1 MNLQKRKEL
10 VEVALGKREAD
21 TVLKNGSLINVFS
34 GEIYKANIYIYDKY
48 IANVVECN
56 LDTITLG
63 KNIIDI
69 DGKFVSPGF
78 IDSHVHVESSHLTP
92 VNFARA
98 ILPKGTTTIIADP
111 HEIANVLG
119 VDGVTYMIE
128 NSKDVPMNQ
137 YYLIPS
143 CVPSVVG
150 LENAGAEFDDIE
162 IEKMLDLP
170 RILGLGEVMDFVG
183 VINQSDRMTKIVETA
198 IKKGMFVQGHAPELI
213 GNELSAYICGGP
225 ISCHETRDGRHAP
238 DKIRRGMYV
247 DARESSIS
255 KNISSIVENIK
266 HMKSPRNLTLCT
278 DDREPRDILEVGH
291 INDCVRVAVKAG
303 LDPIEAIRA
312 TTLNTAQEYK
322 LDKIG
327 AIAPGYFA
335 DIVVLDN
342 LVDFNVLK
350 TFWQGKLIAE
360 NDSLVVEINSP
371 KLDIEYLNSVYVG
384 ELSESDFKIK
394 SPIQNGE
401 IEIEVLSYL
410 TKERSITDRKTMLVK
425 AKDGFIDISENSNL
439 NFVAIVNRHNL
450 NNNIALAV
458 VENFYLKEG
467 GVGTT
472 YSHDSHNLT
481 IVFNKPNEAL
491 AITKKIKELGGGIV
505 TSENGEITGI
515 LPFPI
520 AGMLSDQPAE
530 ILAKEISQMNTILR
544 KMGIESASPITRPST
559 LALIVIPNAK
569 MSDLG
574 LIDVKEQKVINLFK
588 QKEIQCNK

>member
-21 TVLKNGSLINVFS
+21 IVLKNGNLINVFS

-48 IANVVECN
+48 IANIVECE
-56 LDTITLG
+56 LDSINTG

-69 DGKFVSPGF
+69 NGNFVSPGF
-78 IDSHVHVESSHLTP
+78 IDSHVHIESSHLTP

-98 ILPKGTTTIIADP
+98 VLPKGTTTIIADP

-119 VDGVTYMIE
+119 IDGVKYMIE

-150 LENAGAEFDDIE
+150 LENAGAEFNDRDIE
-162 IEKMLDLP
+162 EMLDLP
-170 RILGLGEVMDFVG
+170 RVLGLGEVMDFVG

-198 IKKGMFVQGHAPELI
+198 LQKNMFVQGHAPGLI

-225 ISCHETRDGRHAP
+225 VSCHETTIGSHAV
-238 DKIRRGMYV
+238 DKIRKGMYV
-247 DARESSIS
+247 DSRESSIS
-255 KNISSIVENIK
+255 KNISSIVESVK
-266 HMKSPRNLTLCT
+266 YMKSPRNLTLCT

-291 INDCVRVAVKAG
+291 VNNCVRVAVKAG

-327 AIAPGYFA
+327 ALVPGYFA
-335 DIVVLDN
+335 DIVVLDDLTN
-342 LVDFNVLK
+342 FNVLK

-360 NDSLVVEINSP
+360 NDKLVVEIKSP
-371 KLDIEYLNSVYVG
+371 ELNIETLNSVYVNDLN
-384 ELSESDFKIK
+384 ENDFKIK
-394 SPIQNGE
+394 APIENGH

-410 TKERSITDRKTMLVK
+410 TKERSITAQKTILVK

-439 NFVAIVNRHNL
+439 NFVAIVNRHKQ

-458 VENFYLKEG
+458 VENFHLKEG
-467 GVGTT
+467 GVGST

-481 IVFNKPNEAL
+481 IIFNKPSEAL
-491 AITKKIKELGGGIV
+491 AITNKIKELAGGIV
-505 TSENGEITGI
+505 TSENGVVTGT

-520 AGMLSDQPAE
+520 AGILSNQPAE
-530 ILAKEISQMNTILR
+530 ILSKEITEMNEILR
-544 KMGIESASPITRPST
+544 KMGIESPSPITAPST
-559 LALIVIPNAK
+559 LALIVIPDVK

-574 LIDVKEQKVINLFK
+574 LIDVKEQKVINIFK
-588 QKEIQCNK
+588 A

>member
-21 TVLKNGSLINVFS
+21 MVLKNGSLINVFS

-143 CVPSVVG
+143 CIPSVVG

-170 RILGLGEVMDFVG
+170 RILGIGEVMDFVG

-198 IKKGMFVQGHAPELI
+198 IKKGMFIQGHAPELI

-238 DKIRRGMYV
+238 DKIRKGMYV

-327 AIAPGYFA
+327 AIVPGYFA

-360 NDSLVVEINSP
+360 NDSLVVEIKSP
-371 KLDIEYLNSVYVG
+371 KLDIECLNSVYVG

-410 TKERSITDRKTMLVK
+410 TKERSITDRKTVLVK
-425 AKDGFIDISENSNL
+425 AKNGFIDISENSNL

-491 AITKKIKELGGGIV
+491 AITKKIKEFGGGIV

-530 ILAKEISQMNTILR
+530 ILAKEISQMNKILR

-588 QKEIQCNK
+588 

>member
-150 LENAGAEFDDIE
+150 LENAEAEFDDIE

-225 ISCHETRDGRHAP
+225 ISCHETRDGRQAP
-238 DKIRRGMYV
+238 DKIRKGMYV

-588 QKEIQCNK
+588 

>member
-225 ISCHETRDGRHAP
+225 ISCHETRDGRQAP
-238 DKIRRGMYV
+238 DKIRKGMYV

-425 AKDGFIDISENSNL
+425 AKDDFIDISENSNL

-588 QKEIQCNK
+588 

>member
-183 VINQSDRMTKIVETA
+183 VINQSNRMTKIVETA

-225 ISCHETRDGRHAP
+225 ISCHETRDGRQAP
-238 DKIRRGMYV
+238 DKIRKGMYV

-312 TTLNTAQEYK
+312 TTLNTAHEYK

-588 QKEIQCNK
+588 

>member
-1 MNLQKRKEL
+1 MNLQKRREL

-21 TVLKNGSLINVFS
+21 IVLKNGNLINVFS

-48 IANVVECN
+48 IANIVECD
-56 LDTITLG
+56 LDTISLG

-98 ILPKGTTTIIADP
+98 VLPKGTTTIIADP

-119 VDGVTYMIE
+119 IDGVKYMIE

-150 LENAGAEFDDIE
+150 LENAGAEFNDIE

-170 RILGLGEVMDFVG
+170 RVLGLGEVMDFVG
-183 VINQSDRMTKIVETA
+183 VINQSERMTKIVETA
-198 IKKGMFVQGHAPELI
+198 IKKGMFVQGHAPELS

-225 ISCHETRDGRHAP
+225 ISCHETRDGRQAP
-238 DKIRRGMYV
+238 DKIRKGMYV

-291 INDCVRVAVKAG
+291 INDCTRVAVKAG

-327 AIAPGYFA
+327 AIVPGYFA

-360 NDSLVVEINSP
+360 NDDLVVKIKSP
-371 KLDIEYLNSVYVG
+371 KLEIEHLNSVYVN

-394 SPIQNGE
+394 SPIKNGE

-410 TKERSITDRKTMLVK
+410 TKERSITDRKTILVK
-425 AKDGFIDISENSNL
+425 AKDGFIDIFENSNL
-439 NFVAIVNRHNL
+439 NFVAIVNRHNF

-491 AITKKIKELGGGIV
+491 TITKKIKELGGGIV
-505 TSENGEITGI
+505 TSENGEITGV

-520 AGMLSDQPAE
+520 AGMLSNQPAE
-530 ILAKEISQMNTILR
+530 ILAKEISEMNKILR

-574 LIDVKEQKVINLFK
+574 LVDVREQKVINLFK
-588 QKEIQCNK
+588 

>member
-225 ISCHETRDGRHAP
+225 ISCHETRDGRQAP
-238 DKIRRGMYV
+238 DKIRKGMYV

-255 KNISSIVENIK
+255 KNISSIIENIK

-342 LVDFNVLK
+342 LMDFNVLK
-350 TFWQGKLIAE
+350 TFWQGKLIAK

-384 ELSESDFKIK
+384 ELSEEDFKIK

-588 QKEIQCNK
+588 

>member
-119 VDGVTYMIE
+119 GDGVTYMIE

-225 ISCHETRDGRHAP
+225 ISCHETRDGRQAP
-238 DKIRRGMYV
+238 DKIRKGMYV

-255 KNISSIVENIK
+255 KNISSIIENIK

-588 QKEIQCNK
+588 

>member
-21 TVLKNGSLINVFS
+21 MVLKNGSLINVFS

-69 DGKFVSPGF
+69 DGKFLSPGF

-119 VDGVTYMIE
+119 IDGVTYMIE

-198 IKKGMFVQGHAPELI
+198 IKKGMFIQGHAPELI

-225 ISCHETRDGRHAP
+225 ISCHETRDGRQAP
-238 DKIRRGMYV
+238 DKIRKGMYI

-255 KNISSIVENIK
+255 KNISSIVKNIK

-360 NDSLVVEINSP
+360 NDSLVVEIKSP
-371 KLDIEYLNSVYVG
+371 KLDIECLNSVYVG

-410 TKERSITDRKTMLVK
+410 TKERSITDRKTVLVK
-425 AKDGFIDISENSNL
+425 AKNGFIDISENSNL

-530 ILAKEISQMNTILR
+530 ILAKEISQMNKILR

-588 QKEIQCNK
+588 

>member
-225 ISCHETRDGRHAP
+225 ISCHETRDGRQAP
-238 DKIRRGMYV
+238 DKIRKGMYV

-588 QKEIQCNK
+588 

>member
-225 ISCHETRDGRHAP
+225 ISCHETRDGRQAP
-238 DKIRRGMYV
+238 DKIRKGMYV

-255 KNISSIVENIK
+255 KNISSIIENIK

-588 QKEIQCNK
+588 

>member
-1 MNLQKRKEL
+1 MNLQKRREL

-21 TVLKNGSLINVFS
+21 IVLKNGNLINVFS

-48 IANVVECN
+48 IANIVEYD
-56 LDTITLG
+56 LDTISLG

-98 ILPKGTTTIIADP
+98 VLPKGTTTIIADP

-119 VDGVTYMIE
+119 IDGVKYMIE

-143 CVPSVVG
+143 CVPSVIG
-150 LENAGAEFDDIE
+150 LENAGAEFNDIE

-170 RILGLGEVMDFVG
+170 RVLGLGEVMDFVG
-183 VINQSDRMTKIVETA
+183 VINQSERMTKIVETA
-198 IKKGMFVQGHAPELI
+198 IKKGMFVQGHAPELS

-225 ISCHETRDGRHAP
+225 ISCHETRDGRQAP
-238 DKIRRGMYV
+238 DKIRKGMYV

-335 DIVVLDN
+335 DIAILDN

-360 NDSLVVEINSP
+360 NDDLVVEIKSP
-371 KLDIEYLNSVYVG
+371 KLEIEHLNSVYVN

-394 SPIQNGE
+394 SPIKNGE

-410 TKERSITDRKTMLVK
+410 TKERSITDRKTILVK

-439 NFVAIVNRHNL
+439 NFVAIVNRHNF
-450 NNNIALAV
+450 NNNIALAI

-491 AITKKIKELGGGIV
+491 TITKKIKELGGGIV
-505 TSENGEITGI
+505 TSENGEITGV

-520 AGMLSDQPAE
+520 AGMLSNQPAE
-530 ILAKEISQMNTILR
+530 ILAKEISEMNKILR

-574 LIDVKEQKVINLFK
+574 LVDVREQKVINLFK
-588 QKEIQCNK
+588 

>member
-21 TVLKNGSLINVFS
+21 MVLKNGSLINVFS

-119 VDGVTYMIE
+119 IDGVTYMIE

-198 IKKGMFVQGHAPELI
+198 IKKGMFIQGHAPELI

-225 ISCHETRDGRHAP
+225 ISCHETRDGRQAP
-238 DKIRRGMYV
+238 DKIRKGMYI

-303 LDPIEAIRA
+303 LDPMEAIRA

-360 NDSLVVEINSP
+360 NDSLVVEIKSP
-371 KLDIEYLNSVYVG
+371 KLDIECLNSVYVG

-410 TKERSITDRKTMLVK
+410 TKERSITDRKTVLVK
-425 AKDGFIDISENSNL
+425 AKNGFIDISENSNL

-530 ILAKEISQMNTILR
+530 ILAKEISQMNKILR

-588 QKEIQCNK
+588 

>member
-198 IKKGMFVQGHAPELI
+198 IKKGMFIQGHAPELI

-225 ISCHETRDGRHAP
+225 ISCHETRDGRQAP
-238 DKIRRGMYV
+238 DKIRKGMYI

-255 KNISSIVENIK
+255 KNISSIVKNIK

-303 LDPIEAIRA
+303 LDPMEAIRA

-530 ILAKEISQMNTILR
+530 ILAKEISQMNKILR

-588 QKEIQCNK
+588 

>member
-225 ISCHETRDGRHAP
+225 ISCHETRDGRQAP
-238 DKIRRGMYV
+238 DKIRKGMYV

-439 NFVAIVNRHNL
+439 NFVAVVNRHNL

-588 QKEIQCNK
+588 

>member
-21 TVLKNGSLINVFS
+21 MVLKNGSLVNVFS

-119 VDGVTYMIE
+119 IDGVTYMIE

-198 IKKGMFVQGHAPELI
+198 IKKGMFIQGHAPELI

-225 ISCHETRDGRHAP
+225 ISCHETRDGRQAP
-238 DKIRRGMYV
+238 DKIRKGMYI

-384 ELSESDFKIK
+384 ELSEGDFKIK

-401 IEIEVLSYL
+401 VEIEVLSYL

-491 AITKKIKELGGGIV
+491 AITKRIKELGGGIV

-530 ILAKEISQMNTILR
+530 ILAKEISHMNTILR

-559 LALIVIPNAK
+559 LTLIVIPNAK

-588 QKEIQCNK
+588 

>member
-10 VEVALGKREAD
+10 VEVALGKRAAD

-238 DKIRRGMYV
+238 DKIRKGMYV

-303 LDPIEAIRA
+303 LEPIEAIRA

-505 TSENGEITGI
+505 TSENGEITGV

-588 QKEIQCNK
+588 

>member
-150 LENAGAEFDDIE
+150 LENAGTEFDDIE

-225 ISCHETRDGRHAP
+225 ISCHETRDGRQAP
-238 DKIRRGMYV
+238 DKIRKGMYV

-588 QKEIQCNK
+588 

>member
-225 ISCHETRDGRHAP
+225 ISCHETRDGRQAP
-238 DKIRRGMYV
+238 DKIRKGMYV

-505 TSENGEITGI
+505 TSENGAITGI

-588 QKEIQCNK
+588 

>member
-1 MNLQKRKEL
+1 MNLKKRKEL

-21 TVLKNGSLINVFS
+21 IVLKNGNLINVFS

-78 IDSHVHVESSHLTP
+78 IDSHVHIESSHLTP

-98 ILPKGTTTIIADP
+98 VLPKGTTTIIADP

-119 VDGVTYMIE
+119 VNGVKYMIE

-170 RILGLGEVMDFVG
+170 RVLGLGEVMDFVG

-225 ISCHETRDGRHAP
+225 ISCHETRDGRQAL
-238 DKIRRGMYV
+238 DKIRKGMYV

-255 KNISSIVENIK
+255 KNINSIVENIK

-371 KLDIEYLNSVYVG
+371 KLDIEHLNSVYVG
-384 ELSESDFKIK
+384 ELSEDDFKIK

-481 IVFNKPNEAL
+481 IIFNKPNEAL

-544 KMGIESASPITRPST
+544 KMGIKSASPITRPST

-588 QKEIQCNK
+588 

>member
-1 MNLQKRKEL
+1 MNLQKRREL

-21 TVLKNGSLINVFS
+21 IVLKNGNLINVFS

-48 IANVVECN
+48 IANIVEYD
-56 LDTITLG
+56 LDTISLG

-98 ILPKGTTTIIADP
+98 VLPKGTTTIIADP

-119 VDGVTYMIE
+119 IDGVKYMIE

-143 CVPSVVG
+143 CVPSVIG
-150 LENAGAEFDDIE
+150 LENAGAEFNDIE

-170 RILGLGEVMDFVG
+170 RVLGLGEVMDFVG
-183 VINQSDRMTKIVETA
+183 VINQSERMTKIVETA
-198 IKKGMFVQGHAPELI
+198 IKKGMFVQGHAPELS

-225 ISCHETRDGRHAP
+225 ISCHETRDGRQAP
-238 DKIRRGMYV
+238 DKIRKGMYV

-335 DIVVLDN
+335 DIAILDN

-360 NDSLVVEINSP
+360 NDDLVVKIKSP
-371 KLDIEYLNSVYVG
+371 KLEIEHLNSVYVN

-394 SPIQNGE
+394 SPIKNGE

-410 TKERSITDRKTMLVK
+410 TKERSITDRKTILVK

-439 NFVAIVNRHNL
+439 NFVAIVNRHNF

-491 AITKKIKELGGGIV
+491 TITKKIKELGGGIV
-505 TSENGEITGI
+505 TSENGEITGV

-520 AGMLSDQPAE
+520 AGMLSNQPAE
-530 ILAKEISQMNTILR
+530 ILAKEISEMNKILR

-574 LIDVKEQKVINLFK
+574 LVDVREQKVINLFK
-588 QKEIQCNK
+588 

>member
-21 TVLKNGSLINVFS
+21 TVLKNGNLINVFS
-34 GEIYKANIYIYDKY
+34 GEIYRANIYIYDKY
-48 IANVVECN
+48 IANIVECEA
-56 LDTITLG
+56 DTINIG
-63 KNIIDI
+63 KNIIDVEGRFI
-69 DGKFVSPGF
+69 SPGF
-78 IDSHVHVESSHLTP
+78 IDSHVHIESSHLTP

-98 ILPKGTTTIIADP
+98 VLPKGTTTIIADP

-119 VDGVTYMIE
+119 VDGVKYMIE
-128 NSKDVPMNQ
+128 NSKDVPMTQ

-150 LENAGAEFDDIE
+150 LENAGAKFDDIE
-162 IEKMLDLP
+162 IEKMLDFP
-170 RILGLGEVMDFVG
+170 RVLGLGEVMDFVG

-198 IKKGMFVQGHAPELI
+198 IKKGMFVQGHAPELC

-225 ISCHETRDGRHAP
+225 ISCHETRSGQQAS
-238 DKIRRGMYV
+238 DKIRKGMYV

-255 KNISSIVENIK
+255 KNITSIVKNIK
-266 HMKSPRNLTLCT
+266 NMKSPRNLTLCT
-278 DDREPRDILEVGH
+278 DDREPKDILEVGH
-291 INDCVRVAVKAG
+291 VNDCVRVAVKAG
-303 LDPIEAIRA
+303 LEPIEAIRA

-350 TFWQGKLIAE
+350 TFWHGKLVAE
-360 NDSLVVEINSP
+360 NDKLTVEIKNP
-371 KLDIEYLNSVYVG
+371 NLEIDTLNSVYIN
-384 ELSESDFKIK
+384 ELSETDFKIK
-394 SPIQNGE
+394 APIENGE
-401 IEIEVLSYL
+401 IKIEVLSYL
-410 TKERSITDRKTMLVK
+410 TKERSVTDRKTVVVNV
-425 AKDGFIDISENSNL
+425 KDGFIDISKNTNL
-439 NFVAIVNRHNL
+439 NFVAIINRHKS

-458 VENFYLKEG
+458 VENFYLKNG

-481 IVFNKPNEAL
+481 IIFNKPNEAL
-491 AITKKIKELGGGIV
+491 AIAQKIKELGGGIV
-505 TSENGEITGI
+505 TSENGLITGV

-520 AGMLSDQPAE
+520 AGMLSNQPAE
-530 ILAKEISQMNTILR
+530 ILSKEITEMNKILK
-544 KMGIESASPITRPST
+544 KMGIETASPITRPTT
-559 LALIVIPNAK
+559 LALIVIPNTK

-574 LIDVKEQKVINLFK
+574 LIDVKEQKIINLF
-588 QKEIQCNK
+588 N

>member
-1 MNLQKRKEL
+1 MNLQKRREL

-21 TVLKNGSLINVFS
+21 IVLKNGNLINVFS

-48 IANVVECN
+48 IANIVECD
-56 LDTITLG
+56 LDTISLG

-98 ILPKGTTTIIADP
+98 VLPKGTTTIIADP

-119 VDGVTYMIE
+119 IDGVKYMIE

-150 LENAGAEFDDIE
+150 LENAGAEFNDIE

-170 RILGLGEVMDFVG
+170 RVLGLGEVMDFVG
-183 VINQSDRMTKIVETA
+183 VINQSERMTKIVETA
-198 IKKGMFVQGHAPELI
+198 IKKGMFVQGHAPELS

-225 ISCHETRDGRHAP
+225 ISCHETRDGRQAP
-238 DKIRRGMYV
+238 DKIRKGMYV

-327 AIAPGYFA
+327 AIVPGYFA
-335 DIVVLDN
+335 DIAILDN

-360 NDSLVVEINSP
+360 NDDLVVEIKSP
-371 KLDIEYLNSVYVG
+371 KLEIEDLNSVYVN

-394 SPIQNGE
+394 SPIKNGK

-410 TKERSITDRKTMLVK
+410 TKERSITDRKTILVK

-439 NFVAIVNRHNL
+439 NFVAIVNRHNF

-491 AITKKIKELGGGIV
+491 TITKKIKELGGGIV
-505 TSENGEITGI
+505 TSENGEITGV

-520 AGMLSDQPAE
+520 AGMLSNQPAE
-530 ILAKEISQMNTILR
+530 ILAKEISEMNKILR

-574 LIDVKEQKVINLFK
+574 LVDVREQKVINLFK
-588 QKEIQCNK
+588 

>member
-1 MNLQKRKEL
+1 MNLQKRREL

-21 TVLKNGSLINVFS
+21 IVLKNGNLINVFS
-34 GEIYKANIYIYDKY
+34 GEMYKANIYIYDKY
-48 IANVVECN
+48 IANIVECN
-56 LDTITLG
+56 LDTISSG

-98 ILPKGTTTIIADP
+98 VLPKGTTTIIADP

-119 VDGVTYMIE
+119 VDGVIYMIE

-170 RILGLGEVMDFVG
+170 RVLGLGEVMDFVG

-198 IKKGMFVQGHAPELI
+198 IKKEMFVQGHAPELS
-213 GNELSAYICGGP
+213 GSELSAYICGGP
-225 ISCHETRDGRHAP
+225 ISCHETRDGRQAP
-238 DKIRRGMYV
+238 DKIRKGMYV

-335 DIVVLDN
+335 DIVILDN

-360 NDSLVVEINSP
+360 NDSLVIEINSP
-371 KLDIEYLNSVYVG
+371 KLDIERLNSIYVD

-410 TKERSITDRKTMLVK
+410 TKERSITDRKTVLVK
-425 AKDGFIDISENSNL
+425 AKDGFIDISEISNL

-505 TSENGEITGI
+505 TSENGEITGT

-530 ILAKEISQMNTILR
+530 ILAKEISQMNKILR

-588 QKEIQCNK
+588 

>member
-119 VDGVTYMIE
+119 IDGVTYMIE

-143 CVPSVVG
+143 CIPSVVG

-170 RILGLGEVMDFVG
+170 RILGIGEVMDFVG

-225 ISCHETRDGRHAP
+225 ISCHETRDGRQAP
-238 DKIRRGMYV
+238 DKIRKGMYV

-327 AIAPGYFA
+327 AIVPGYFA

-371 KLDIEYLNSVYVG
+371 KLDIECLNSVYVD

-401 IEIEVLSYL
+401 IKIEVLSYL
-410 TKERSITDRKTMLVK
+410 TKERSITDRKTVLVK
-425 AKDGFIDISENSNL
+425 AKNGFIDISENSNL

-530 ILAKEISQMNTILR
+530 ILAKEISQMNKILR

-588 QKEIQCNK
+588 

>member
-21 TVLKNGSLINVFS
+21 MVLKNGSLVNVFS

-92 VNFARA
+92 INFARA

-119 VDGVTYMIE
+119 IDGVTYMIE

-198 IKKGMFVQGHAPELI
+198 IKKGMFIQGHAPELI

-225 ISCHETRDGRHAP
+225 ISCHETRDGRQAP
-238 DKIRRGMYV
+238 DKIRKGMYI

-303 LDPIEAIRA
+303 LDPMEAIRA

-360 NDSLVVEINSP
+360 NDSLVVEIKSP
-371 KLDIEYLNSVYVG
+371 KLDIECLNSVYVG

-410 TKERSITDRKTMLVK
+410 TKERSITDRKTVLVK
-425 AKDGFIDISENSNL
+425 AKNGFIDISENSNL

-530 ILAKEISQMNTILR
+530 ILAKEISQMNKILR

-588 QKEIQCNK
+588 

>member
-150 LENAGAEFDDIE
+150 LENAGAEFNDIE

-225 ISCHETRDGRHAP
+225 ISCHETRDGRQAP
-238 DKIRRGMYV
+238 DKIRKGMYV

-588 QKEIQCNK
+588 

>member
-225 ISCHETRDGRHAP
+225 ISCHETRDGRQAP
-238 DKIRRGMYV
+238 DKIRKGMYV

-342 LVDFNVLK
+342 LMDFNVLK
-350 TFWQGKLIAE
+350 TFWQGKLIAK

-384 ELSESDFKIK
+384 ELSEEDFKIK

-410 TKERSITDRKTMLVK
+410 TKEKSITDRKTMLVK
-425 AKDGFIDISENSNL
+425 AKDGSIDISENSNL

-505 TSENGEITGI
+505 TSENGAITGI

-588 QKEIQCNK
+588 

>member
-21 TVLKNGSLINVFS
+21 MVLKNGSLINVFS

-119 VDGVTYMIE
+119 IDGVTYMIE

-198 IKKGMFVQGHAPELI
+198 IKKGMFIQGHAPELI

-225 ISCHETRDGRHAP
+225 ISCHETRDGRQAP
-238 DKIRRGMYV
+238 DKIRKGMYI

-360 NDSLVVEINSP
+360 NDSLVVEIKSP
-371 KLDIEYLNSVYVG
+371 KLDIECLNSVYVG

-410 TKERSITDRKTMLVK
+410 TKERSITDRKTVLVK
-425 AKDGFIDISENSNL
+425 AKNGFIDISENSNL

-530 ILAKEISQMNTILR
+530 ILAKEISQMNKILR

-588 QKEIQCNK
+588 

>member
-21 TVLKNGSLINVFS
+21 MVLKNGSLINVFS

-98 ILPKGTTTIIADP
+98 TLPKGTTTIIADP

-119 VDGVTYMIE
+119 IDGVTYMIE

-198 IKKGMFVQGHAPELI
+198 IKKGMFIQGHAPELI

-225 ISCHETRDGRHAP
+225 ISCHETRDGRQAP
-238 DKIRRGMYV
+238 DKIRKGMYI

-303 LDPIEAIRA
+303 LDPMEAIRA

-360 NDSLVVEINSP
+360 NDSLVVEIKSP
-371 KLDIEYLNSVYVG
+371 KLDIECLNSVYVG

-410 TKERSITDRKTMLVK
+410 TKERSITDRKTVLVK
-425 AKDGFIDISENSNL
+425 AKNGFIDISENSNL

-530 ILAKEISQMNTILR
+530 ILAKEISQMNKILR

-588 QKEIQCNK
+588 

>member
-225 ISCHETRDGRHAP
+225 ISCHETRDGRQAP
-238 DKIRRGMYV
+238 DKIRKGMYV

-569 MSDLG
+569 MSNLG

-588 QKEIQCNK
+588 

>member
-1 MNLQKRKEL
+1 MNLQKRREL

-21 TVLKNGSLINVFS
+21 IVLKNGNLINVFS

-48 IANVVECN
+48 IANIVECD
-56 LDTITLG
+56 LDTISLG

-98 ILPKGTTTIIADP
+98 VLPKGTTTIIADP

-119 VDGVTYMIE
+119 IDGVKYMIE

-150 LENAGAEFDDIE
+150 LENAGAEFNDIE

-170 RILGLGEVMDFVG
+170 RVLGLGEVMDFVG
-183 VINQSDRMTKIVETA
+183 VINQSERMTKIVETA
-198 IKKGMFVQGHAPELI
+198 IKKGMFVQGHAPELS

-225 ISCHETRDGRHAP
+225 ISCHETRDGRQAP
-238 DKIRRGMYV
+238 DKIRKGMYV

-327 AIAPGYFA
+327 AIVPGYFA

-350 TFWQGKLIAE
+350 TFWRGKLIAE
-360 NDSLVVEINSP
+360 NDDLVVEIKSP
-371 KLDIEYLNSVYVG
+371 KLEIEHLNSVYVN

-394 SPIQNGE
+394 SPIKNGE

-410 TKERSITDRKTMLVK
+410 TKERSITDRKTILVK

-491 AITKKIKELGGGIV
+491 TITKKIKELGGGIV
-505 TSENGEITGI
+505 TSENGEITGV

-520 AGMLSDQPAE
+520 AGMLSNQPAE
-530 ILAKEISQMNTILR
+530 ILAKEISEMNKILR

-574 LIDVKEQKVINLFK
+574 LVDVREQKVINLFK
-588 QKEIQCNK
+588 

>member
-1 MNLQKRKEL
+1 MNLQKRREL

-21 TVLKNGSLINVFS
+21 IVLKNGNLINVFS

-48 IANVVECN
+48 IANIVECD
-56 LDTITLG
+56 LDTISLG
-63 KNIIDI
+63 RNIIDI

-98 ILPKGTTTIIADP
+98 VLPKGTTTIIADP

-119 VDGVTYMIE
+119 IDGVKYMIE

-150 LENAGAEFDDIE
+150 LENAGAEFNDIE

-170 RILGLGEVMDFVG
+170 RVLGLGEVMDFVG
-183 VINQSDRMTKIVETA
+183 VINQSERMTKIVETA
-198 IKKGMFVQGHAPELI
+198 IKKGMFVQGHAPELS

-225 ISCHETRDGRHAP
+225 ISCHETRDGRQAP
-238 DKIRRGMYV
+238 DKIRKGMYV

-335 DIVVLDN
+335 DIAILDN

-360 NDSLVVEINSP
+360 NDDLVVKIKSP
-371 KLDIEYLNSVYVG
+371 KLEIEHLNSVYVN

-394 SPIQNGE
+394 SPIKNGE

-410 TKERSITDRKTMLVK
+410 TKERSITDRKTILVK
-425 AKDGFIDISENSNL
+425 AKDGFIDIFENSNL
-439 NFVAIVNRHNL
+439 NFVAIVNRHNF

-491 AITKKIKELGGGIV
+491 TITKKIKELGGGIV
-505 TSENGEITGI
+505 TSENGEITGV

-520 AGMLSDQPAE
+520 AGMLSNQPAE
-530 ILAKEISQMNTILR
+530 ILAKEISEMNKILR

-574 LIDVKEQKVINLFK
+574 LVDVREQKVINLFK
-588 QKEIQCNK
+588 

>member
-183 VINQSDRMTKIVETA
+183 VINQSNRMTKIVETA

-225 ISCHETRDGRHAP
+225 ISCHETRDGRQAP
-238 DKIRRGMYV
+238 DKIRKGMYV

-569 MSDLG
+569 MSNLG

-588 QKEIQCNK
+588 

>member
-21 TVLKNGSLINVFS
+21 MVLKNGSLINVFS

-119 VDGVTYMIE
+119 IDGVTYMIE

-198 IKKGMFVQGHAPELI
+198 IKKGMFIQGHAPELI

-225 ISCHETRDGRHAP
+225 ISCHETRDGRQAP
-238 DKIRRGMYV
+238 DKIRKGMYI

-255 KNISSIVENIK
+255 KNISSIVKNIK

-360 NDSLVVEINSP
+360 NDSLVVEIKSP
-371 KLDIEYLNSVYVG
+371 KLDIKCLNSVYVG

-410 TKERSITDRKTMLVK
+410 TKERSITDRKTVLVK
-425 AKDGFIDISENSNL
+425 AKNGFIDISENSNL

-530 ILAKEISQMNTILR
+530 ILAKEISQMNKILR

-588 QKEIQCNK
+588 

>member
-111 HEIANVLG
+111 HETANVLG

-225 ISCHETRDGRHAP
+225 ISCHETRDGRQAP
-238 DKIRRGMYV
+238 DKIRKGMYV

-588 QKEIQCNK
+588 

>member
-1 MNLQKRKEL
+1 
-10 VEVALGKREAD
+10 
-21 TVLKNGSLINVFS
+21 
-34 GEIYKANIYIYDKY
+34 
-48 IANVVECN
+48 
-56 LDTITLG
+56 
-63 KNIIDI
+63 
-69 DGKFVSPGF
+69 
-78 IDSHVHVESSHLTP
+78 
-92 VNFARA
+92 
-98 ILPKGTTTIIADP
+98 
-111 HEIANVLG
+111 
-119 VDGVTYMIE
+119 
-128 NSKDVPMNQ
+128 
-137 YYLIPS
+137 
-143 CVPSVVG
+143 
-150 LENAGAEFDDIE
+150 
-162 IEKMLDLP
+162 MLDLP
-170 RILGLGEVMDFVG
+170 RILGIGEVMDFVG

-198 IKKGMFVQGHAPELI
+198 IKKGMFIQGHAPELI

-238 DKIRRGMYV
+238 DKIRKGMYV

-327 AIAPGYFA
+327 AIVPGYFA

-360 NDSLVVEINSP
+360 NDSLVVEIKSP
-371 KLDIEYLNSVYVG
+371 KLDIECLNSVYVG

-410 TKERSITDRKTMLVK
+410 TKERSITDRKTVLVK
-425 AKDGFIDISENSNL
+425 AKNGFIDISENSNL
-439 NFVAIVNRHNL
+439 NFVAIVNRYNL

-505 TSENGEITGI
+505 TSENGEITRI

-530 ILAKEISQMNTILR
+530 ILAKEISQMNKILR

-588 QKEIQCNK
+588 

>member
-150 LENAGAEFDDIE
+150 LENAGTEFDDIE

-183 VINQSDRMTKIVETA
+183 VINQSNRMTKIVETA

-225 ISCHETRDGRHAP
+225 ISCHETRDGRQAP
-238 DKIRRGMYV
+238 DKIRKGMYV

-588 QKEIQCNK
+588 